1 MGKLKKI
8 PNLFFIFYFSR
19 SKLPKSLAYCNEI
32 LRELFNKRHSAYAW
46 PFYKP
51 VDASALGL
59 HDYHTIISKPMDLGT
74 VKNKMDSRNYVD
86 AEEFHE
92 DVIQIFKNCYI
103 YNPDTHDVVSMARKL
118 EEVSPPLTR
127 FSLIQFPLNSTD
139 FTHGYRNGWSLA

>member
-1 MGKLKKI
+1 MTLNV
-8 PNLFFIFYFSR
+8 PFTFYFYR

-92 DVIQIFKNCYI
+92 DVVQIFKNCYI
-103 YNPDTHDVVSMARKL
+103 YNPDTHDVVAMARKL
-118 EEVSPPLTR
+118 EEVSPPLYD
-127 FSLIQFPLNSTD
+127 LIKLLKSWQFIINLRTFGGLINYFRQSQV
-139 FTHGYRNGWSLA
+139 